1 MTKNKEIS
9 DVEAKNISNVH
20 KDEDKQNKVTTQ

>member
-20 KDEDKQNKVTTQ
+20 KCYMYQELI